1 MGAAL
6 VLLGLFVLV
15 VALVV
20 LIRGHLRG
28 AGLGNRN
35 GVVGAAI
42 VGAVVL
48 GIGGV
53 VSGQH
58 RSVTATGQVSSTP
71 PGPSAPAP
79 VTGAGDRPGQQS
91 GGG

>member
-1 MGAAL
+1 VG
-6 VLLGLFVLV
+6 
-15 VALVV
+15 VV

-28 AGLGNRN
+28 AGLRNRN

-79 VTGAGDRPGQQS
+79 APVTGAGDRPGQQS

>member
-1 MGAAL
+1 VG
-6 VLLGLFVLV
+6 
-15 VALVV
+15 VV

-28 AGLGNRN
+28 AGLRNRN

-48 GIGGV
+48 GVGGV

-71 PGPSAPAP
+71 PGPSATLAPAP